1 MRTAKKIGLT
11 FLGMAMP
18 VVVTI
23 VSVPLF
29 LTQIGGARYG
39 ALAIAWLVLGYV
51 GQADFGMSRAIT
63 QRIASLRASAN
74 GDRQGAAAI
83 WSAGVIA
90 TGIGLLGACLVY
102 AGMRYF
108 FAGTFQVDA
117 ELVKELEGTVLL
129 LALSTPLV
137 NYYSVAIG
145 ALLGAERTQT
155 VAVFNALSA
164 IALQLFPLAAAYT
177 ISVDLTVLV
186 AAAFI
191 ARLGFTV
198 PAIAACWLL
207 FLKGHPIR
215 TSRQEIGN
223 LGRFGV
229 WVMVTALVGP
239 LMIITDRFLIGAVLG
254 AVAVAAYT
262 IPYQIANR
270 TLMLPYA
277 VMQVMFP
284 RFAAESSADA
294 HANAGQYMV
303 YLGTVYA
310 VVAIAIIALAEPL
323 MRLWLG
329 AALDERSIIIAQ
341 IIMIGLWANAIA
353 QVPFGFLQARGN
365 PRFTGLL
372 HVAELPLYIALLA
385 SLGFQ
390 FGLTGIAWAFT
401 LRCVGDL
408 LALSYKAQLLKRSI
422 LFALLP
428 PTVFILVSFAA
439 IRVWQ
444 HPIAPYVT
452 VVAIGGA
459 SVIWAWL
466 SLPITVRRQLVDRL
480 LNSGIGAFLFRRP

>member
-1 MRTAKKIGLT
+1 MKTVKKIGVT
-11 FLGMAMP
+11 FVGMALP

-23 VSVPLF
+23 VSVPMF

-63 QRIASLRASAN
+63 QRISSLRATASDNQQASL
-74 GDRQGAAAI
+74 AI
-83 WSAGVIA
+83 WSAWTIA
-90 TGIGLLGACLVY
+90 TGIGLLGACVVY
-102 AGMRYF
+102 VGMHYF
-108 FAGTFQVDA
+108 FAGAFQIDA

-145 ALLGAERTQT
+145 ALLGAERIQT
-155 VAVFNALSA
+155 VAVFNSLSA
-164 IALQLFPLAAAYT
+164 ISLQLFPLVASYM

-186 AAAFI
+186 GAAFI
-191 ARLGFTV
+191 ARLVFTV
-198 PAIAACWLL
+198 PAMAACWVL
-207 FLKGHPIR
+207 FLKNQPVR
-215 TSRQEIGN
+215 TSREEIGK
-223 LGRFGV
+223 LGRFGL

-239 LMIITDRFLIGAVLG
+239 LMIISDRLLIGAVLG

-262 IPYQIANR
+262 IPFQIANR
-270 TLMLPYA
+270 TLMIPYA

-284 RFAAESSADA
+284 RFAAESNSHA
-294 HANAGQYMV
+294 HASAGQYMV

-310 VVAIAIIALAEPL
+310 VIAIAIIALAEPL

-341 IIMIGLWANAIA
+341 IIMVGLWANALA

-372 HVAELPLYIALLA
+372 HVVELPFYVALLA
-385 SLGFQ
+385 LLGYQ
-390 FGLTGIAWAFT
+390 LGLAGIACAFA
-401 LRCVGDL
+401 LRCLVDL
-408 LALSYKAQLLKRSI
+408 FALAHKAQLLNTSI
-422 LFALLP
+422 IIALLP
-428 PTVFILVSFAA
+428 SAVFIIVSFALA
-439 IRVWQ
+439 RFWQ
-444 HPIAPYVT
+444 NPIAPCGI
-452 VVAIGGA
+452 AGSMGGA

-466 SLPITVRRQLVDRL
+466 CLPITARQQLVDRL
-480 LNSGIGAFLFRRP
+480 SHSVVGRWFFRRS